1 MKKPLI
7 VFAALATFALVTGSV
22 TFGSGE
28 VSPGLIRLTSK
39 EIDRNVINRGPASRG
54 PGDVVVI
61 RQLLYNKGIRK
72 APIGHSD
79 MVCTYTG
86 NRSRQCSGTYS
97 LPRGK
102 ISVAGSRSVLGVLQ
116 ARDHRRHGSLR
127 GRTGLGD
134 SDAVRPRPAQ
144 RDPGLPPHLTRAPSA
159 VRAKLPRQ
167 SY

>member
-7 VFAALATFALVTGSV
+7 VLAALATYALATGSV
-22 TFGSGE
+22 TLGSAQ

-39 EIDRNVINRGPASRG
+39 EIQRSVINRGSASRG

-79 MVCTYTG
+79 MVCTFTG
-86 NRSRQCSGTYS
+86 NRSRQCNGTYT

-102 ISVAGSRSVLGVLQ
+102 LIVSGSVRYWEFYKLAIVGGTDLYSDVRGSETATLY
-116 ARDHRRHGSLR
+116 ARG
-127 GRTGLGD
+127 
-134 SDAVRPRPAQ
+134 PRKEILVF
-144 RDPGLPPHLTRAPSA
+144 RL
-159 VRAKLPRQ
+159 V
-167 SY
+167 

>member
-28 VSPGLIRLTSK
+28 VSPGLIRLTTK
-39 EIDRNVINRGPASRG
+39 EIKRSVVNRGSASRS

-72 APIGHSD
+72 APLGHSD

-86 NRSRQCSGTYS
+86 NRSRQCNGTYT

-102 ISVAGSRSVLGVLQ
+102 IMVSGSVRYWEFYKLAIVGGTDFYSNIRGSVTGTLY
-116 ARDHRRHGSLR
+116 ARD
-127 GRTGLGD
+127 
-134 SDAVRPRPAQ
+134 PRKEILVF
-144 RDPGLPPHLTRAPSA
+144 RL
-159 VRAKLPRQ
+159 V
-167 SY
+167 

>member
-28 VSPGLIRLTSK
+28 VSPGLIRLTTK
-39 EIDRNVINRGPASRG
+39 EIKRSVVNRGSASRS

-72 APIGHSD
+72 APLGHSD

-86 NRSRQCSGTYS
+86 NRSRQCNGTYT

-102 ISVAGSRSVLGVLQ
+102 IMVSGSVRYWEFYKLAIVGGTDFYANIRGSETGTLY
-116 ARDHRRHGSLR
+116 ARD
-127 GRTGLGD
+127 
-134 SDAVRPRPAQ
+134 PRKEILVF
-144 RDPGLPPHLTRAPSA
+144 RL
-159 VRAKLPRQ
+159 V
-167 SY
+167 

>member
-7 VFAALATFALVTGSV
+7 VFAALAMFALATGSV

-39 EIDRNVINRGPASRG
+39 EIKRSVVNRGSASRS

-72 APIGHSD
+72 APLGHSD

-86 NRSRQCSGTYS
+86 NRSRQCNGTYT

-102 ISVAGSRSVLGVLQ
+102 IMVSGSIRYWEFYKLAIVGGTDFYSNIRGSVTGTLY
-116 ARDHRRHGSLR
+116 ARD
-127 GRTGLGD
+127 
-134 SDAVRPRPAQ
+134 PRKEILVF
-144 RDPGLPPHLTRAPSA
+144 RL
-159 VRAKLPRQ
+159 V
-167 SY
+167 

>member
-7 VFAALATFALVTGSV
+7 VFAALAMFALATGSV

-39 EIDRNVINRGPASRG
+39 EINRSVVNRGSAHRS

-72 APIGHSD
+72 APLGHSD

-86 NRSRQCSGTYS
+86 NRSRQCSGTYT

-102 ISVAGSRSVLGVLQ
+102 ISVSGSIRYWEFYKLAIVGGTDFYANIRGSETGTLY
-116 ARDHRRHGSLR
+116 ARDPRREILVFR
-127 GRTGLGD
+127 L
-134 SDAVRPRPAQ
+134 V
-144 RDPGLPPHLTRAPSA
+144 
-159 VRAKLPRQ
+159 
-167 SY
+167 

>member
-7 VFAALATFALVTGSV
+7 VFAALAMFALVTGSV

-39 EIDRNVINRGPASRG
+39 EIKRSVVNRGSAHRR

-72 APIGHSD
+72 EPLGHSD

-86 NRSRQCSGTYS
+86 NRSRQCSGTYT

-102 ISVAGSRSVLGVLQ
+102 ISVSGSIRYWEFYKLAIVGGTDFYANIRGSETGTLY
-116 ARDHRRHGSLR
+116 ARDPRREILVFR
-127 GRTGLGD
+127 L
-134 SDAVRPRPAQ
+134 V
-144 RDPGLPPHLTRAPSA
+144 
-159 VRAKLPRQ
+159 
-167 SY
+167 

>member
-28 VSPGLIRLTSK
+28 VTPGVIKLTSK
-39 EIDRNVINRGPASRG
+39 EIERSVINRGSPNRS

-61 RQLLYNKGIRK
+61 RQLLFNKGIRK
-72 APIGHSD
+72 APIGHTD

-86 NRSRQCSGTYS
+86 NRSRQCNGTYS

-102 ISVAGSRSVLGVLQ
+102 IIVSGSVRYWEFYKLAIVGGTDLYSDVRGSETATLY
-116 ARDHRRHGSLR
+116 ARGPRREILVFR
-127 GRTGLGD
+127 L
-134 SDAVRPRPAQ
+134 V
-144 RDPGLPPHLTRAPSA
+144 
-159 VRAKLPRQ
+159 
-167 SY
+167 

>member
-22 TFGSGE
+22 SFGSGE
-28 VSPGLIRLTSK
+28 VSPGLIRLTTK
-39 EIDRNVINRGPASRG
+39 EIGRSVINLGPASRG

-61 RQLLYNKGIRK
+61 RQLLYNKGIRS

-86 NRSRQCSGTYS
+86 NRSRQCNGTYS

-102 ISVAGSRSVLGVLQ
+102 IIVSGSVRYWEFYKLAMIGGTDLYANV
-116 ARDHRRHGSLR
+116 R
-127 GRTGLGD
+127 GAETATLY
-134 SDAVRPRPAQ
+134 A
-144 RDPGLPPHLTRAPSA
+144 RAPRKEIL
-159 VRAKLPRQ
+159 VFRLI
-167 SY
+167 

>member
-22 TFGSGE
+22 SFGSGE

-39 EIDRNVINRGPASRG
+39 EIQRNVINRGSASRG

-61 RQLLYNKGIRK
+61 RQLLYNKGIRR

-79 MVCTYTG
+79 MVCTFTG
-86 NRSRQCSGTYS
+86 NRSRQCNGTYS

-102 ISVAGSRSVLGVLQ
+102 IIVSGSVRYWGVLQ
-116 ARDHRRHGSLR
+116 ARDRRRHGSLR
-127 GRTGLGD
+127 GRARVGD
-134 SDAVRPRPAQ
+134 GHAVRP
-144 RDPGLPPHLTRAPSA
+144 
-159 VRAKLPRQ
+159 
-167 SY
+167 

>member
-28 VSPGLIRLTSK
+28 VSPGLIRLTTR
-39 EIDRNVINRGPASRG
+39 EISRSVDNRGASSRG

-72 APIGHSD
+72 APIGHAD
-79 MVCTYTG
+79 IVCTYTG
-86 NRSRQCSGTYS
+86 DRFRLCNGTYT

-102 ISVAGSRSVLGVLQ
+102 ITVSGSVRYWEFYKLAIVGGTDLYSDVRGSETATLY
-116 ARDHRRHGSLR
+116 ARG
-127 GRTGLGD
+127 
-134 SDAVRPRPAQ
+134 PRKEILVF
-144 RDPGLPPHLTRAPSA
+144 RLI
-159 VRAKLPRQ
+159 
-167 SY
+167 

>member
-7 VFAALATFALVTGSV
+7 VFAALAMFALATGSV
-22 TFGSGE
+22 TLGSGE

-39 EIDRNVINRGPASRG
+39 EIKRSVVNRGSAHRS

-72 APIGHSD
+72 TPLGHSD

-86 NRSRQCSGTYS
+86 NRSRQCSGTYT

-102 ISVAGSRSVLGVLQ
+102 ISVSGSIRYWEFYKLAIVGGTDFYANIRGSETGTLY
-116 ARDHRRHGSLR
+116 ARDPRREILVFR
-127 GRTGLGD
+127 LI
-134 SDAVRPRPAQ
+134 
-144 RDPGLPPHLTRAPSA
+144 
-159 VRAKLPRQ
+159 
-167 SY
+167 

>member
-22 TFGSGE
+22 TFGSGG
-28 VSPGLIRLTSK
+28 VSPGLIRLTTK
-39 EIDRNVINRGPASRG
+39 EVGRYVVNRGSASRG

-61 RQLLYNKGIRK
+61 RTLLYNKGLRK

-86 NRSRQCSGTYS
+86 NRSRQCNGTYS

-102 ISVAGSRSVLGVLQ
+102 IIVAGSVRYWEFYKLAIIGGTDLYVDVRGSETATLY
-116 ARDHRRHGSLR
+116 ARG
-127 GRTGLGD
+127 
-134 SDAVRPRPAQ
+134 PRKEILVF
-144 RDPGLPPHLTRAPSA
+144 RL
-159 VRAKLPRQ
+159 V
-167 SY
+167 

>member
-7 VFAALATFALVTGSV
+7 VFAALAMFALATGSV
-22 TFGSGE
+22 SFGSGE

-39 EIDRNVINRGPASRG
+39 EIKRSVVDRGSAHRS

-72 APIGHSD
+72 APLGHSD

-86 NRSRQCSGTYS
+86 NRSRQCSGTYT

-102 ISVAGSRSVLGVLQ
+102 ISVSGSIRYWEFYKLAIVGGTDFYANIRGSETGTLY
-116 ARDHRRHGSLR
+116 ARDPRREILVFR
-127 GRTGLGD
+127 LI
-134 SDAVRPRPAQ
+134 
-144 RDPGLPPHLTRAPSA
+144 
-159 VRAKLPRQ
+159 
-167 SY
+167 

>member
-22 TFGSGE
+22 SFGSGE

-39 EIDRNVINRGPASRG
+39 EIQRNVINRGSASRG

-61 RQLLYNKGIRK
+61 RQLLYNKGIRR

-86 NRSRQCSGTYS
+86 NRSRQCNGTYS

-102 ISVAGSRSVLGVLQ
+102 VIVSGSVRYWEFYKLAIVGGTDLYADVRGSETATLY
-116 ARDHRRHGSLR
+116 ARD
-127 GRTGLGD
+127 
-134 SDAVRPRPAQ
+134 PRKEILVF
-144 RDPGLPPHLTRAPSA
+144 RLI
-159 VRAKLPRQ
+159 
-167 SY
+167 